1 MLWII
6 LAILAI
12 AGGFLARRRSTN
24 DIDEEPWRASLR
36 EPDDDEPLDIEEI
49 RNAEEEWLASDAWD
63 ADSEDSDWK

>member
-24 DIDEEPWRASLR
+24 DVDEELWRASLR